1 MFSPLIFKIK
11 GNKALETRVLFCLMK
26 QLRKQIHHESC
37 KAGLG
42 RILIFKYLQIYLDK
56 HLNYFKNGLKLCFI
70 RRTREAKLEYQ
81 IILWHF
87 TEYLISVLDS
97 PKSKTNIITTLE
109 ISQKNKQDAS
119 KMWVASW
126 GPRHRPKTE
135 GLVKAFGLG
144 SFGKETENIT
154 YNKIYM

>member
-1 MFSPLIFKIK
+1 MLHKENQR
-11 GNKALETRVLFCLMK
+11 G
-26 QLRKQIHHESC
+26 Q
-37 KAGLG
+37 AGISNDSLAIYW
-42 RILIFKYLQIYLDK
+42 IL
-56 HLNYFKNGLKLCFI
+56 
-70 RRTREAKLEYQ
+70 
-81 IILWHF
+81 
-87 TEYLISVLDS
+87 YLISVLDS

-109 ISQKNKQDAS
+109 ISQENKQDAS

-126 GPRHRPKTE
+126 GPRRCPKPE